1 MLLAINVGNTEMK
14 LGVFHDRERLAF
26 SRRIATHPTRTA
38 DELALLFGGFLEQ
51 EAMSF
56 SRQITGV
63 AISSV
68 VPAMTQAL
76 RDMTE
81 RYFHFEPLVVGPGIK
96 TGMAVLTDNPR
107 EVGADRIVN
116 AIAAFDRYG
125 GPCVVVDFGT
135 ATTYDVISEKGEF
148 LGGVI
153 APGLDVSAVGLSR
166 AADRLPQV
174 EIDAPRGVIGKN
186 TVEAIQAGLVF
197 GTAAE
202 VDGVV
207 ERIQKEIGPATVV
220 ATGGLAPVVM
230 PHSTSI
236 DHHDE
241 LLTLLGL
248 RIVFDRNTSASD
260 AGGSGG

>member
-14 LGVFHDRERLAF
+14 LGVFHDRDLSF
-26 SRRIATHPTRTA
+26 SRRMATHPTRTA

-51 EAMSF
+51 EGMSF
-56 SRQITGV
+56 SRHISGV

-68 VPAMTQAL
+68 VPQATQSL

-81 RYFHFEPLVVGPGIK
+81 RYFHFEPLVVGPGTR

-116 AIAAFDRYG
+116 AIAAHERYG
-125 GPCVVVDFGT
+125 GPCIVVDFGT
-135 ATTYDVISEKGEF
+135 ATTYDVISEQGEF

-174 EIDAPRGVIGKN
+174 EIAAPRSVIAKN

-230 PHSTSI
+230 PYCNSI
-236 DHHDE
+236 DHHDQW
-241 LLTLLGL
+241 LTLLGL
-248 RIVFDRNTSASD
+248 RIVFDRNTSSQD
-260 AGGSGG
+260 G